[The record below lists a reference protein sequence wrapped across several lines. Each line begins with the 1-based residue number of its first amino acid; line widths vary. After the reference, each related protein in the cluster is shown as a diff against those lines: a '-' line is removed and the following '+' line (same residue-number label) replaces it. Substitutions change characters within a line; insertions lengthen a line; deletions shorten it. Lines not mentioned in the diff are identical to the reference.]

1 MEKFISSERIY
12 EGKIINIRKDTVRVK
27 NDNVAYRE
35 IVEHNGGSSI
45 ALKNNE
51 GKFYLVKQYRYG
63 QKENTLEFVA
73 GKLEKG
79 EDPTEAIERETI
91 EESGYSVKHLR
102 YFGYMMPTP
111 AYAEEKIYLYYGETD
126 KYFGQDLDEDEDI
139 ELLSFSLEE
148 LTEMVKTNQIK
159 DAKTIALVYYIKL
172 HDLA

>member
-12 EGKIINIRKDTVRVK
+12 DGKIINVRKDRVEID
-27 NDNVAYRE
+27 NDKYSYRE

-45 ALKNNE
+45 ALKNDE

-63 QKENTLEFVA
+63 QKDFTLEFVA

-79 EDPTEAIERETI
+79 EDPTEAIERETV
-91 EESGYSVKHLR
+91 EESGYSVKNLK

-126 KYFGQDLDEDEDI
+126 KYIGQNFDDDEDL
-139 ELLSFSLEE
+139 ELLSFSIEE
-148 LTEMVKTNQIK
+148 LSEMVKTNIIK
-159 DAKTIALVYYIKL
+159 DAKTIALIYYIKL
-172 HDLA
+172 YDLD